1 MIKLTLLDWAAIVA
15 YLILAL
21 VVGVVFTRRGSRSL
35 AEFFCSGRAAP
46 WWLLG
51 VSMVATTF
59 AADTPL
65 AVTGIV
71 ANNGIAGNWL
81 WWNFL
86 MSGMLTTFLF
96 ARLWRRSEV
105 LTDVELAEL
114 RYGGTPAKALRAFR
128 ALYLAFPINCIVM
141 GWVTV
146 GMYKVVRVTLGCSD
160 QQAWHAIYVLYLVT
174 CIYVVLS
181 GLWGVLATDFVQ
193 FAIAMGG
200 SIMLAFYGL
209 DAVGGLAALKAK
221 LVARYGEAGGEAFLR
236 MLPALGSAGGV
247 GSYALMTFLV
257 MVAVQWWAAWYPGA
271 EPGGGGYIA
280 QRMFSAKNERHSV
293 LAALLFN
300 VAHYALRPWPW
311 IIVALCSLVL
321 YPDLRNDAGE
331 PDPERGYPMMMVK
344 HLPPG
349 LLGLMMVAFLA
360 AFMSTIATQV
370 NWGASY
376 VVNDVYKRFL
386 VPHGSERHYVLISR
400 LVTVATIIIAIIV
413 SRQFASV
420 KGAWE
425 FILALGAGTGLVLIL
440 RWYWWRI
447 NAWSEIAAMA
457 GSLLLAVTL
466 NVLARHY
473 GTRLAD
479 GSYGPPFDFATR
491 MLIIVGG
498 TTVIWLGAT
507 FLTRPESQQTLVDFY
522 TKVRPGGIGW
532 RPVRA
537 LAPGVAPDHGL
548 GWDILC
554 VVLGVLLVYA
564 ALFGM
569 GQLILGSART
579 GLVLNA
585 IAVAAFIVLARIMQV
600 RLRHQAPVGGDGS
613 SGYSKEQA
621 G

>member
-1 MIKLTLLDWAAIVA
+1 MIKLAAWDWVAVVA
-15 YLILAL
+15 YFAVSIVIGA
-21 VVGVVFTRRGSRSL
+21 VFARRGSRSL

-71 ANNGIAGNWL
+71 AKNGVAGNWL
-81 WWNFL
+81 WWNAL
-86 MSGMLTTFLF
+86 LSGMLTTFFF
-96 ARLWRRSEV
+96 ARLWRRAEV

-114 RYGGTPAKALRAFR
+114 RYGGPAARVLRVFR

-146 GMYKVVRVTLGCSD
+146 GMFKVVRVTLNCTD
-160 QQAWHAIYVLYLVT
+160 DQAWMAIYVLYAVT
-174 CIYVVLS
+174 CLYVMLS

-193 FAIAMGG
+193 FGIAMAG
-200 SIMLAFYGL
+200 SIVLAVYAL
-209 DAVGGLAALKAK
+209 DAVGGVAGLKTK
-221 LVARYGEAGGEAFLR
+221 LVAQYGAPSAAAMLR
-236 MLPALGSAGGV
+236 MVPTLGSAGGI
-247 GSYALMTFLV
+247 GSYALHTFLV
-257 MVAVQWWAAWYPGA
+257 MIAVQWWAAWYPGA

-293 LAALLFN
+293 LAVLFFN

-321 YPDLRNDAGE
+321 YPELRNDAGE
-331 PDPERGYPMMMVK
+331 LDPERGYPKMMIE
-344 HLPPG
+344 HLPAG
-349 LLGLMMVAFLA
+349 LLGLMLVAFLA

-376 VVNDVYKRFL
+376 VINDVYKRFL
-386 VPHGSERHYVLISR
+386 VPDAGERHYVLVSR
-400 LVTVATIIIAIIV
+400 LVTVATIIIAIVV
-413 SRQFASV
+413 SRQFATV

-457 GSLLLAVTL
+457 GSCCFAVTL
-466 NVLARHY
+466 EFL
-473 GTRLAD
+473 GRLQGVAGPD
-479 GSYGPPFDFATR
+479 GLRPPFDLASR
-491 MLIIVGG
+491 MLVIVAG
-498 TTVIWLGAT
+498 TTVVWLLAT
-507 FLTRPESQQTLVDFY
+507 FVTRPESSATLLAFY
-522 TKVRPGGIGW
+522 RKVRPGGPGW
-532 RPVRA
+532 GPLRA
-537 LAPGVAPDHGL
+537 AAPEVVPDRGL
-548 GWDILC
+548 RWDLLGL
-554 VVLGVLLVYA
+554 VLGTAFVYL

-569 GQLILGSART
+569 GELILGSRRPAAWLLA
-579 GLVLNA
+579 GGAGVFVLL
-585 IAVAAFIVLARIMQV
+585 AVLMSRRFSTPPSA
-600 RLRHQAPVGGDGS
+600 GD
-613 SGYSKEQA
+613 A
-621 G
+621 

>member
-1 MIKLTLLDWAAIVA
+1 MDRFGPWDWIAVAA
-15 YLILAL
+15 YLVVSLAI
-21 VVGVVFTRRGSRSL
+21 GVLFARRGSRSL
-35 AEFFCSGRAAP
+35 TDFFCSGRAAP

-71 ANNGIAGNWL
+71 AKNGVAGNWL

-128 ALYLAFPINCIVM
+128 ALYLAFPINCVVM

-146 GMYKVVRVTLGCSD
+146 GMFKVVCVTLDCSD
-160 QQAWHAIYVLYLVT
+160 AEAWRAIYLLYGVT
-174 CIYVVLS
+174 CIYVMLS
-181 GLWGVLATDFVQ
+181 GLWGVLVTDFVQ
-193 FAIAMGG
+193 FGVAMGG
-200 SIMLAFYGL
+200 SIMLAAYAL
-209 DAVGGLAALKAK
+209 DAVGGMDGLKAR
-221 LVARYGEAGGEAFLR
+221 LVAQYGPESGHALLR
-236 MLPALGSAGGV
+236 MLPSLNSAGGI

-257 MVAVQWWAAWYPGA
+257 MIAVQWWAAWYPGA

-280 QRMFSAKNERHSV
+280 QRMFSAKNERHSLLAV
-293 LAALLFN
+293 LFFN
-300 VAHYALRPWPW
+300 LAHYALRPWPW

-321 YPDLRNDAGE
+321 CPGLTNDAGQA
-331 PDPERGYPMMMVK
+331 DPERGYPMVMVK
-344 HLPPG
+344 LLPPG
-349 LLGLMMVAFLA
+349 LLGLMLVAFLA

-386 VPHGSERHYVLISR
+386 APHAEQRHYVVVSR
-400 LVTVATIIIAIIV
+400 LVTVVTILLGIVV

-447 NAWSEIAAMA
+447 NAWSEITAMV
-457 GSLLLAVTL
+457 GSLALATTL
-466 NVLARHY
+466 NFVNRYWPVALPD
-473 GTRLAD
+473 GTTAPR
-479 GSYGPPFDFATR
+479 FDFAET
-491 MLIIVGG
+491 MLIVVGG
-498 TTVIWLGAT
+498 TTVVWLAVT
-507 FLTRPESQQTLVDFY
+507 FLTRPESEDTLASFY
-522 TKVRPGGIGW
+522 RRVRPGGAGW

-537 LAPGVAPDHGL
+537 LAPDVVPDRGL
-548 GWDILC
+548 WGDAAC
-554 VVLGVLLVYA
+554 VVLGVVLVYG
-564 ALFGM
+564 ALFGVGRLIF
-569 GQLILGSART
+569 GQTAS
-579 GLVLNA
+579 GLALL
-585 IAVAAFIVLARIMQV
+585 AVALVAGAIIAGLLSRPP
-600 RLRHQAPVGGDGS
+600 RHIA
-613 SGYSKEQA
+613 
-621 G
+621 